1 MQVTVDR
8 LQGLERS
15 IKVVLPA
22 ERLEQKAHAQLQKM
36 TTQVKLK
43 GFRNKKVPFSEVKKR
58 FATSVYQE
66 IAVEEMKSSLNDVL
80 TQENIFPAT
89 TPNIEVGAIQMGEPL
104 VFTAKFEE
112 YPEINLID
120 FKTLQIDKLV
130 SQVPEEQ
137 VDQFVEDLR
146 KQNAEWQDVSRPA
159 VNGDTVV
166 IDFAGT
172 INGEAF
178 TGGSAKAVRIE
189 LGRGMMLPDFEKQ
202 LLGVTAGQI
211 IDISLTFPE
220 NYHKDLGGKQAVF
233 NTVVL
238 NVLEAKLP
246 ETDEVLIEK
255 LKFKEGGMPALRA
268 QIIKSIEG
276 QVDDILKQKIKL
288 QVIDKLTELHK
299 VQLPKAMVD
308 QELQRLHSQASQQHH
323 HEHDE
328 HCDHSHDEVNVDEET
343 AERNVKQ
350 ALLLRQIMKASG
362 LQVDAN
368 RVRQHIMKLAQPGQ
382 DPQQVLAWFYQDK
395 KRYANIEAA
404 ILEEQIVEKVLE
416 QAQLVEKLISYE
428 EAIGAVI
435 LPNGGIQ

>member
-8 LQGLERS
+8 LPGLERS
-15 IKVVLPA
+15 IKVVLPV

-36 TTQVKLK
+36 ASQVKLK

-58 FATSVYQE
+58 FGVSVYQE
-66 IAVEEMKSSLNDVL
+66 TAVEEMKSSLNEVL
-80 TQENIFPAT
+80 TQENIYPAT
-89 TPNIEVGAIQMGEPL
+89 TPNIEVDSIQMGKPV
-104 VFTAKFEE
+104 VFTARFEE
-112 YPEINLID
+112 YPDIDLVD
-120 FKTLQIDKLV
+120 FKTVQITKLV
-130 SQVPEEQ
+130 SKVPEEQ
-137 VDQFVEDLR
+137 VDKFVEDLR

-159 VNGDTVV
+159 ANGDTVI

-178 TGGSAKAVRIE
+178 AGGSAKALRIE
-189 LGRGMMLPDFEKQ
+189 LGKGMMLPDFEKQ
-202 LLGVTAGQI
+202 LIGVTAGQT
-211 IDISLTFPE
+211 IDITLTFPE
-220 NYHKDLGGKQAVF
+220 NYHKDLGGKEAVF

-255 LKFKEGGMPALRA
+255 LGFKEGGISALRA
-268 QIIKSIEG
+268 QITKSIEG
-276 QVDDILKQKIKL
+276 QVNEILKQKVKL

-308 QELQRLHSQASQQHH
+308 QELQRLHSQAREQNHH
-323 HEHDE
+323 QHDE
-328 HCDHSHDEVNVDEET
+328 HCDHSHDEVSVDEET

-350 ALLLRQIMKASG
+350 ALLLRQIMKANG

-368 RVRQHIMKLAQPGQ
+368 RVRQHIMKLVQPGQ

-395 KRYANIEAA
+395 RRYANIEAA

-416 QAQLVEKLISYE
+416 QAQIVEKEISYE
-428 EAIGAVI
+428 EAIKSDTH
-435 LPNGGIQ
+435 